1 MLNLVFLLR
10 INRIFFFFFSCLAFF
25 VLASSPV
32 LLCFCLL
39 PSRHGINF
47 QQVTDKILES
57 TVITERMRQRC
68 SIVFDAVM
76 RYCMQSLRIES
87 QASLSG
93 QDGDSDI
100 YCTVLYNDETHT
112 FEQVI
117 QTLTRIV
124 KCSQKDAIEYVSS
137 IDREGRAVVKCAQFD
152 HCSKL
157 KIDIERQALRT
168 TLQTKATAL
177 KVSVLHKNAIA
188 YQSCSLQ
195 LLAWFQEF
203 LSRHAG
209 FRFIFCEMASATQ
222 NTAYN
227 LRDILLNDWKLW
239 KTARTGWHH
248 LLISG
253 MLMEYENKKTLAVMF
268 TRQYTRI
275 MQDFIHDDHDHSFSV
290 VSLSVQLFTVPSI
303 AQHLI
308 AHESAFFKLMHTFYS
323 ESIETHVKKKVLQFA
338 RNTAN
343 LNVFKRAAYV
353 LYDLKYILSFKPDVW
368 SDDLRK
374 NFLHGCQLLIR
385 LLKEMQGMDSV
396 YRQTGQH
403 MEYEPEWESA
413 FNLHI
418 KLAPVISLVLEW
430 CSTDKVVLIKVY
442 RMVVTHLNESDF
454 IVGHTTNEVKEL
466 ADHSVNCLMYDV
478 SSKPV
483 SIHLPLS
490 RFFAGLY
497 VHFEKFG
504 LNFDAVS
511 ASTPKPVP
519 EQIIEPVL
527 CTLTMIAQ
535 VHAGLW
541 RRNGYSLINQLYFYR
556 NVKCRSEML
565 DRDIVILQIGA
576 SLIESNEFLIH
587 VLNKFNLINWASPD
601 YEATSL
607 QPSEDDTLRQVINM
621 VDEMLELLIVII
633 GERHIPGIGITNEE
647 DKIKKEIIQQLCI
660 KPFTHSELSRSLLES
675 QRDRDDSIENIIE
688 SAAVFKKPNQS
699 DKIGVYELKP
709 GYYEDYNMYFYH
721 YTKEDKS
728 KSEEEQRKRRKA
740 KGELV
745 CCPPPKLQQLRPLFK

>member
-1 MLNLVFLLR
+1 M
-10 INRIFFFFFSCLAFF
+10 
-25 VLASSPV
+25 
-32 LLCFCLL
+32 
-39 PSRHGINF
+39 
-47 QQVTDKILES
+47 QKVTDQIHEGS
-57 TVITERMRQRC
+57 VITERMRERC
-68 SIVFDAVM
+68 KIVFDAVM
-76 RYCMQSLRIES
+76 TYCVQSLKMES
-87 QASLSG
+87 TASLSG
-93 QDGDSDI
+93 LDGVDTEDI
-100 YCTVLYNDETHT
+100 FCTVLYNDETHT

-124 KCSQKDAIEYVSS
+124 GCSQKDAIEYVSS
-137 IDREGRAVVKCAQFD
+137 IDREGRAVVKCAQFNE
-152 HCSKL
+152 CIKL
-157 KIDIERQALRT
+157 KGDIERQALRT
-168 TLQTKATAL
+168 ALQTKPTAL
-177 KVSVLHKNAIA
+177 KVSVLHKNAVA
-188 YQSCSLQ
+188 YQQFSLQ

-203 LSRHAG
+203 LSRHAA
-209 FRFIFCEMASATQ
+209 FRFIFCEMSSSANNIT
-222 NTAYN
+222 YN
-227 LRDILLNDWKLW
+227 LRDILLNDFKLW
-239 KTARTGWHH
+239 KTARTSWHH

-253 MLMEYENKKTLAVMF
+253 MLMEYENKRTLAVMF
-268 TRQYTRI
+268 TKQYTRI

-308 AHESAFFKLMHTFYS
+308 AHETAFFKLMHTFYA
-323 ESIETHVKKKVLQFA
+323 ESIESHVKKKVLQFA

-343 LNVFKRAAYV
+343 LNVFKRAAFI

-368 SDDLRK
+368 TDDLRK

-396 YRQTGQH
+396 FRQTGQH

-430 CSTDKVVLIKVY
+430 CSTDRVVLIKVY
-442 RMVVTHLNESDF
+442 RMVVAALTESDF
-454 IVGHTTNEVKEL
+454 IVGQTSTEVKEL
-466 ADHSVNCLMYDV
+466 ADHSTLCLIYDV
-478 SSKPV
+478 TSKPV

-497 VHFEKFG
+497 VHFEKFN
-504 LNFDAVS
+504 LNFDTI
-511 ASTPKPVP
+511 STTSSKPTP

-541 RRNGYSLINQLYFYR
+541 RRNGYSLVNQLYFYR

-587 VLNKFNLINWASPD
+587 VLNKFNLINWAGPD

-607 QPSEDDTLRQVINM
+607 ANPEDDSIRQVINM

-633 GERHIPGIGITNEE
+633 GERHVPGIGILNEE
-647 DKIKKEIIQQLCI
+647 DKMKKEIIQQLCI
-660 KPFTHSELSRSLLES
+660 KPFTHSELSRSLWES
-675 QRDRDDSIENIIE
+675 QRDRDDSIENVID
-688 SAAVFKKPNQS
+688 SVAVFKKPSQS

-709 GYYEDYNMYFYH
+709 VFYEDYNMYFYH
-721 YTKEDKS
+721 YTKEEKS

-745 CCPPPKLQQLRPLFK
+745 CCPPPKLPQLRPLFR